1 MKKKE
6 SLVVNSIIFLWLVVT
21 GIYIYN
27 SFINDS
33 TEITNQPMSLI
44 PVQEKV
50 FGFEKDKYVF
60 ESHSLSPDE
69 SLGEL
74 LIYQGIAW
82 DSILKLDEVSKD
94 VYSIRRFR
102 AHKPFTLVREDS
114 CSAPTCLVYE
124 PNKLTYVKYDLKD
137 GVDVNIVRKKYEVC
151 EEEASGIIN
160 SSLWMAM
167 KDAGIDYD
175 LIDKME
181 DAMASGVDF
190 YHTQSG
196 DQFKLI
202 YEKKY
207 IDGVAVDNGEILA
220 AAYKNRDGEKFAIF
234 YENENYEGFYDLEG
248 QPTKRTFLRAPLK
261 HARIS
266 SSYNL
271 RRFHPIKKRNIPHL
285 GTDYAAP
292 RGTPIYAVAD
302 GTIEI
307 AGYTKN
313 NGKYVKIKHDGVYQ
327 TQYLHMHRFA
337 PGIKRGVHV
346 KQGQV
351 IGEVGSTGLATG
363 PHVCF
368 RFWKNGR
375 QINHLREN
383 FPPKDPLPE
392 TQLADFYEQRD
403 DLLRRL
409 DAIPYPVEPL
419 DSSKPLAYR
428 DNS

>member
-33 TEITNQPMSLI
+33 TEMTNQPMSLI

-137 GVDVNIVRKKYEVC
+137 AVDVNIVRKKYEVC

-248 QPTKRTFLRAPLK
+248 QPTKRTFLRAPIK

-271 RRFHPIKKRNIPHL
+271 RRFHPIKKRTIPHL